1 MYIKNYIHCCEKF
14 YIPPAIGFEKIFA
27 KVIINLYDFM
37 AKKAVSK
44 TIACTCRQSTKQ
56 TLLTTTVT
64 EKNPYGPSINYFIK
78 NMRKG
83 LTKND
88 NLSSF
93 SKLIRMSG

>member
-56 TLLTTTVT
+56 TLLTTTVA
-64 EKNPYGPSINYFIK
+64 EKTLMGHP
-78 NMRKG
+78 
-83 LTKND
+83 
-88 NLSSF
+88 
-93 SKLIRMSG
+93 